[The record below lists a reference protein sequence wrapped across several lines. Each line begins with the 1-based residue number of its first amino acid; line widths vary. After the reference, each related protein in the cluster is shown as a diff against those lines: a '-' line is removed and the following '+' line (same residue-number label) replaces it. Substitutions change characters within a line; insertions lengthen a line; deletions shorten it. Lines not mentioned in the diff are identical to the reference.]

1 MTSHSLVP
9 QSPALHL
16 PVAQMRNVF
25 HPGDVERKLA
35 RLQDAGSQREYEN
48 LRTVYERMLERGPE
62 RFHVKPSGVPDM
74 SGLYELLPNFTDV
87 LDDIKRHVA
96 LAQDSSDG
104 LEVTPMLLLGPP
116 GIGKTHFAKHLADLL
131 GTGMNLLPMS
141 SMTAGWLLS
150 GSSSQWKGARPG
162 KVFEALIEGEYA
174 NPVIVVDEIDKA
186 SSDAQYD
193 PLGALYSLLEHDTAQ
208 AFTDEF
214 AEVPI
219 DASQV
224 IWITTA
230 NDSRGI
236 PDPILNRMNVFEVQA
251 PSPAQARTIA
261 RNLYVQIRAGHDWG
275 RLLDPEPANDV
286 LDLLAAMPPREM
298 RRALMT
304 GFGNARLEQRST
316 VQPDDLPRA
325 SQGRNRIGFVQ

>member
-116 GIGKTHFAKHLADLL
+116 RHRQNPFCKAL
-131 GTGMNLLPMS
+131 G
-141 SMTAGWLLS
+141 
-150 GSSSQWKGARPG
+150 RP
-162 KVFEALIEGEYA
+162 
-174 NPVIVVDEIDKA
+174 
-186 SSDAQYD
+186 
-193 PLGALYSLLEHDTAQ
+193 
-208 AFTDEF
+208 
-214 AEVPI
+214 
-219 DASQV
+219 
-224 IWITTA
+224 
-230 NDSRGI
+230 
-236 PDPILNRMNVFEVQA
+236 
-251 PSPAQARTIA
+251 
-261 RNLYVQIRAGHDWG
+261 AGHRHEPAAHEFHDG
-275 RLLDPEPANDV
+275 RLAAFGL
-286 LDLLAAMPPREM
+286 LLAME
-298 RRALMT
+298 RRA
-304 GFGNARLEQRST
+304 
-316 VQPDDLPRA
+316 PR
-325 SQGRNRIGFVQ
+325 QGV